1 MTLPHSPELVRRNF
15 RIDVFGGVCAGLY
28 AAVLLAFMPVVVR
41 RMGGS
46 SFEVA
51 LVVAAPF
58 IGHLL
63 SPIGIYLLSGLPA
76 VRVVAGVVTASR
88 AVFIAGVLVATTP
101 LMLAMTTLA
110 FWVITIS
117 NIAAYTAVMAAI
129 YPGSE
134 RAQAMGKVRIGAS
147 IAGIAAAATAGI
159 VIDVVPATYVFAAA
173 ALLSLPGAIGFFWIR
188 DEGRTATA
196 GRRSTFAVA
205 REIWNDHRYRRLLT
219 ANTVFGLG
227 NLMNVVIVPIMLVDH
242 FNAPNSFVGATAA
255 LASMTAIVAYLF
267 WGRMIDRGSSL
278 QLSAYGSSL
287 LLLVPLTYMF
297 APSIWFLVPLAVI
310 QGIVSACFEITYH
323 TNVVQ
328 AAPPGRVLDYAT
340 AQSFLLGIRGTIAPF
355 AASLLMT
362 LIEPR
367 MVLAVAI
374 AFMVV
379 GLSLYYRAV
388 RQYAPTAPVE
398 AALEPVTPETLPAS

>member
-1 MTLPHSPELVRRNF
+1 MALPHSPLMVRRNF
-15 RIDVFGGVCAGLY
+15 RIDVFAAVCAGLY

-88 AVFIAGVLVATTP
+88 VVFILGVLLATTP

-110 FWVITIS
+110 FWVITIA

-129 YPGSE
+129 YPNSE

-147 IAGIAAAATAGI
+147 IASIVAAAVAGIFIDFIAATI
-159 VIDVVPATYVFAAA
+159 VFAAA
-173 ALLSLPGAIGFFWIR
+173 ALISMPGAIAFFWIR
-188 DEGRTATA
+188 DEGRTATQ
-196 GRRSTFAVA
+196 GRRNTFTVA
-205 REIWNDHRYRRLLT
+205 REIWQDRRYRQLLS

-227 NLMNVVIVPIMLVDH
+227 NLMNVAIVPIMLVDH
-242 FNAPNSFVGATAA
+242 FDAPNSFVGGLAA
-255 LASMTAIVAYLF
+255 LASVTAAGAFIF
-267 WGRMIDRGSSL
+267 WGRLIDRGSSL
-278 QLSAYGSSL
+278 QLSAYASTL

-297 APSIWFLVPLAVI
+297 APSIWFLVPLAVV
-310 QGIVSACFEITYH
+310 QGIATACFEITYH

-328 AAPPGRVLDYAT
+328 VAPPGRVLDYAT

-355 AASLLMT
+355 TASLLMA
-362 LIEPR
+362 LIAPR

-374 AFMVV
+374 TFMVL
-379 GLSLYYRAV
+379 GLALYYRAV
-388 RQYAPTAPVE
+388 RQYAPERVVE
-398 AALEPVTPETLPAS
+398 VIPDAVLAESAT

>member
-1 MTLPHSPELVRRNF
+1 MVRRNF
-15 RIDVFGGVCAGLY
+15 RIDVFAAMCAGLY

-88 AVFIAGVLVATTP
+88 LVFIGGVLLATTP
-101 LMLAMTTLA
+101 LMLAITTLA
-110 FWVITIS
+110 FWVITIA

-129 YPGSE
+129 YPNSE

-147 IAGIAAAATAGI
+147 IASIAAAAVAGI
-159 VIDVVPATYVFAAA
+159 FIDLLPATIVFAAA
-173 ALLSLPGAIGFFWIR
+173 AIISMPGAIAFFWIR
-188 DEGRTATA
+188 DEGRVATQ
-196 GRRSTFAVA
+196 GRRNTFAIA
-205 REIWNDHRYRRLLT
+205 REIWHDRRYRQMLS

-227 NLMNVVIVPIMLVDH
+227 NLMNVAIVPIMLVDH
-242 FNAPNSFVGATAA
+242 FDAPNSFVGGLAA
-255 LASMTAIVAYLF
+255 LTSVAAAAAYLF
-267 WGRMIDRGSSL
+267 WGRLIDRGSSL
-278 QLSAYGSSL
+278 QLSAYASTL

-297 APSIWFLVPLAVI
+297 APSIWFLVPLAVVM
-310 QGIVSACFEITYH
+310 GVVTACFEITYH

-328 AAPPGRVLDYAT
+328 VAPPGRVLDYAT

-355 AASLLMT
+355 TASLLMA
-362 LIEPR
+362 LIQPR

-374 AFMVV
+374 TFMVV
-379 GLSLYYRAV
+379 GLALYYRAV
-388 RQYAPTAPVE
+388 REYAADRLTELAP
-398 AALEPVTPETLPAS
+398 EPVAEASAI

>member
-1 MTLPHSPELVRRNF
+1 MALPHSPLVVRRNF
-15 RIDVFGGVCAGLY
+15 RIDVFGAVCAGLY
-28 AAVLLAFMPVVVR
+28 ASVLLAFMPVVVR

-88 AVFIAGVLVATTP
+88 VVFIVGVLLATTP
-101 LMLAMTTLA
+101 LMLALTTLA
-110 FWVITIS
+110 FWVITIA

-129 YPGSE
+129 YPNSE

-147 IAGIAAAATAGI
+147 IAGIAAAAAAGI
-159 VIDVVPATYVFAAA
+159 FIDFIPATIVFAAA
-173 ALLSLPGAIGFFWIR
+173 ALISMPGAIAFFWIR
-188 DEGRTATA
+188 DEGRTATQ
-196 GRRSTFAVA
+196 GRRNTFAVA
-205 REIWNDHRYRRLLT
+205 REIWDDRRYRQLLS

-227 NLMNVVIVPIMLVDH
+227 NLMTVLIVPIMLVDH
-242 FNAPNSFVGATAA
+242 FNAPNSFVGGTAA
-255 LASMTAIVAYLF
+255 LASVSAIVAYLF

-278 QLSAYGSSL
+278 QLSAYASTP

-297 APSIWFLVPLAVI
+297 APSIWFLVPLAVV
-310 QGIVSACFEITYH
+310 QGVVIACFEITYH
-323 TNVVQ
+323 TNIVQ
-328 AAPPGRVLDYAT
+328 VAPPGRVLDYAT

-355 AASLLMT
+355 LGSLLMT

-367 MVLAVAI
+367 MVLAIVVTL
-374 AFMVV
+374 MVL
-379 GLSLYYRAV
+379 GLSMYYRAV
-388 RQYAPTAPVE
+388 REYGRPTRIIPESAVVAE
-398 AALEPVTPETLPAS
+398 AT